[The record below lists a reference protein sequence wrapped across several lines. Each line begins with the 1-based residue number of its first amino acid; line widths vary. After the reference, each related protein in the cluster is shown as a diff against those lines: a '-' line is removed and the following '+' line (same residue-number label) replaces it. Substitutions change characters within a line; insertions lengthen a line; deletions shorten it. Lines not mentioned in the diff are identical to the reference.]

1 MSTKLQNLDQ
11 ILKGGVLG
19 IWIYVA
25 STQLKLNAEAVAAL
39 TPAVAYA
46 LAWLSTRIGDPQIA
60 SFLAK
65 KPEPVKPVAKKKS

>member
-1 MSTKLQNLDQ
+1 MSTKSQNLDQ
-11 ILKGGVLG
+11 VLKGGALG
-19 IWIYVA
+19 VWVYVA
-25 STQLKLNAEAVAAL
+25 STQLKLDAEVIAVL

-65 KPEPVKPVAKKKS
+65 KPEPVKPAVKKKS